1 MADAPEVLKV
11 FAARSGGRLPAG
23 TLVGTGLVSPE
34 GRVEI
39 MLTAGK

>member
-1 MADAPEVLKV
+1 MSDAPGVLKA
-11 FAARSGGRLPAG
+11 FAEKTGGRRPAG
-23 TLVGTGLVSPE
+23 TLIGTGLVSPE